1 MGYQTQERNIIMASV
16 IAYLANGLEEVECLA
31 VVDVLR
37 RAGVEVTL
45 ASIHE
50 SKKIKGTH
58 GIFIGADILAKDLD
72 AASADLLFLP
82 GGMPGT
88 RYLGESKYVV
98 DAVKRA
104 AADGRRIAA
113 ICAAPSV
120 LGELHLLEGKK
131 ATCYPGF
138 EDKLYGAE
146 HVTDGVVTDGT
157 ITTCRGLGY
166 AIDLGLELIKLLV
179 SEEKSLEI
187 KAAIQRD

>member
-1 MGYQTQERNIIMASV
+1 MAKV

-37 RAGVEVTL
+37 RAGMDVTL
-45 ASIHE
+45 ASIHD
-50 SKKIKGTH
+50 SKKIKGAH
-58 GIFIGADILAKDLD
+58 GIYIGADALAKDVNAKD
-72 AASADLLFLP
+72 ADLLFLP

-88 RYLGESKYVV
+88 RYLGESSIVMK
-98 DAVKRA
+98 ALKQA
-104 AADGRRIAA
+104 AADGRRLAA

-138 EDKLYGAE
+138 EEKLLGAK
-146 HVTDGVVTDGT
+146 HVKDGVVTDVN

-166 AIDLGLELIKLLV
+166 AIALGLELIRLLAG
-179 SEEKSLEI
+179 EEKSLEI
-187 KAAIQRD
+187 KEAIQRD